1 MYKNNLLILNLF
13 FMFTFFNIIFIYLF
27 SLFST
32 FLIFSKFWR
41 TKYKINIYVFQKG
54 KMVLKVGSVALTQ
67 KIIYHMYPL
76 NACDIF
82 FPNRGG

>member
-13 FMFTFFNIIFIYLF
+13 FMFTYFNILF
-27 SLFST
+27 YFLSLFSI
-32 FLIFSKFWR
+32 FLIFSKFSR